1 VLVDIDTGM
10 GSAGLDILSM
20 VAGGV
25 EGLRLT
31 EATNVQMQL
40 PSYGS
45 GTFTGTD
52 TKWLAVDAS
61 GNVIEE
67 DPPAGGTPNWEDL
80 ANTADTATSYLSS
93 ADAET
98 VTFDFQSNFSTDRF
112 SVKQTTGTPTA
123 GTLVDFRAAN
133 SNVTVLKAGDGT
145 NGIQVTQAGVLG
157 ITGTGEN
164 RATEINYDNDANDE
178 VGSSGTLISFDADD
192 DGTSDF
198 LVAATSLYASNASG
212 PRLENAAPSSSNPTL
227 NPTRGDADTGIGWNA
242 ADQLSM
248 VAGADEA
255 WRFEEQA
262 YGTAAGDSVAWV
274 SDIATVP
281 SSNPTGGVVV
291 YSDADS
297 LLFRD
302 TGGDVRDLKEAD
314 PFCKTL
320 FDSGGLADTDDIT
333 SIHRFRNSITVQ
345 EVWCETDTGTATI
358 TLEDGSGN
366 DLTTSCSCDNTG
378 DTGNT
383 CTLTANDTFTDGEL
397 LDFLMVTAAG
407 NRLTFCVE
415 YDYN

>member
-1 VLVDIDTGM
+1 MTVEFDPDDSGAWDFGMTQGVFYAADGGGIADEQPSATNPSVIPDVLVDIDTGM

-192 DGTSDF
+192 DGT
-198 LVAATSLYASNASG
+198 LLRQATL
-212 PRLENAAPSSSNPTL
+212 
-227 NPTRGDADTGIGWNA
+227 
-242 ADQLSM
+242 
-248 VAGADEA
+248 
-255 WRFEEQA
+255 
-262 YGTAAGDSVAWV
+262 
-274 SDIATVP
+274 
-281 SSNPTGGVVV
+281 
-291 YSDADS
+291 
-297 LLFRD
+297 
-302 TGGDVRDLKEAD
+302 
-314 PFCKTL
+314 
-320 FDSGGLADTDDIT
+320 
-333 SIHRFRNSITVQ
+333 H
-345 EVWCETDTGTATI
+345 
-358 TLEDGSGN
+358 
-366 DLTTSCSCDNTG
+366 
-378 DTGNT
+378 
-383 CTLTANDTFTDGEL
+383 
-397 LDFLMVTAAG
+397 
-407 NRLTFCVE
+407 
-415 YDYN
+415 